1 MKTTTSQ
8 LFMLLLVLT
17 ACSDDK
23 EAALHTTVSAGII
36 NEGMFHHLFDPALQ
50 INYQYD
56 SLGHFHY
63 GADSIDLNFDGD
75 FDILINQRVCPDN
88 IPISVTNYSYC
99 SVTASNGWQLASKKE
114 SYPLGLSQWG
124 TIFWVDTLLHK
135 TRIDNLSEWSSSGE
149 SRWMWVNPPVPYE
162 GTYGCW
168 YSLTLTG
175 HCIGIRLQ
183 GDQDFKYG
191 WIKVFTI
198 DRENYLFTEYAFEQ

>member
-1 MKTTTSQ
+1 
-8 LFMLLLVLT
+8 MLLLVLT

-75 FDILINQRVCPDN
+75 FDILINQRVCPDD
-88 IPISVTNYSYC
+88 IPISVTNYSYF

-124 TIFWVDTLLHK
+124 TIFWVDTLLYND
-135 TRIDNLSEWSSSGE
+135 RLDNYPLWSSTGE
-149 SRWMWVNPPVPYE
+149 SRWMWVVPPVPFE
-162 GTYGCW
+162 GTNGCW
-168 YSLTLTG
+168 YNLTNVERY
-175 HCIGIRLQ
+175 IGIRLQ
-183 GDQDFKYG
+183 SGQAYKYG
-191 WIKVFTI
+191 WIKVFAV
-198 DRENYLFTEYAFEQ
+198 DRGNYLFKEYAFEK